1 MNKNVKFWHSLKVK
15 PGLINLKT
23 GATQWRAGVGRQRGT
38 KVREAGERTREAGD
52 SDPPVSPHHLHKIT
66 TIYKAPESFGHLNF
80 PRIPVAP
87 VKFVDRLLLLNVYQQ
102 SFLQTEGYCRP
113 LEPQCDF
120 FLEHSFSDLKN
131 ICLQFGCNL
140 LNDSEIIQENWVC
153 DLIVLTIK
161 SQTQFS
167 WRLTYSYI

>member
-1 MNKNVKFWHSLKVK
+1 MKGGS
-15 PGLINLKT
+15 
-23 GATQWRAGVGRQRGT
+23 
-38 KVREAGERTREAGD
+38 REAKGHKSTGGGRTYTGSGRLW
-52 SDPPVSPHHLHKIT
+52 PPCLPHHLHKIT

>member
-1 MNKNVKFWHSLKVK
+1 ML
-15 PGLINLKT
+15 
-23 GATQWRAGVGRQRGT
+23 
-38 KVREAGERTREAGD
+38 
-52 SDPPVSPHHLHKIT
+52 
-66 TIYKAPESFGHLNF
+66 SFGTVWKLNPGWLTWRREQHNEGRESGGKGAQKYGRRENVHGKRETLTPLSPPTIF
-80 PRIPVAP
+80 TKSQPSIKPQSPLVIWTFQGFQLLP
-87 VKFVDRLLLLNVYQQ
+87 SSLSILLLNVYQQ

-167 WRLTYSYI
+167 WR